1 MAFHADRNITMSRM
15 MTGDTVKLGVS
26 GREGLYL
33 LVHLGVAGAA
43 AEFQGSLRWNVQW
56 TMNL

>member
-1 MAFHADRNITMSRM
+1 M